1 MVTKMHHVKKPLYIY
16 RVTGD
21 NTWLERNEKI
31 QTETVR
37 LFNEN
42 AYTLA
47 ERDANLRGLLKV
59 DMGGGLFPRPG
70 YLTIDQEGADI
81 TCDLNEGIPLQDNSV
96 GILNAS
102 HVIEHLRD
110 PIKTMRE
117 IHRVL
122 AHGGWV
128 MIEVPSTDGR
138 GAW

>member
-21 NTWLERNEKI
+21 NTWLERNENI

-42 AYTLA
+42 AYALA

-96 GILNAS
+96 
-102 HVIEHLRD
+102 
-110 PIKTMRE
+110 
-117 IHRVL
+117 
-122 AHGGWV
+122 
-128 MIEVPSTDGR
+128 
-138 GAW
+138 